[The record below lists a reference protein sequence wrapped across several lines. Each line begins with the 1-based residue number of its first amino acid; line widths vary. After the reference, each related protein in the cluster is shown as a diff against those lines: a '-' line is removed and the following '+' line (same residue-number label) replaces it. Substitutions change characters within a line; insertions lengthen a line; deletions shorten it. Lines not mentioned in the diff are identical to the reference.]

1 MSKNYT
7 TTDYIR
13 QFYKETNASENDAI
27 DTLKI
32 IDDDFA
38 QSCNDIQQVL
48 EQLDSV
54 DFLPNPT
61 SIFIIMEH
69 SLRQHEAV

>member
-7 TTDYIR
+7 TTDFIR

-61 SIFIIMEH
+61 SISIIMEY

>member
-7 TTDYIR
+7 TTDFIR

-61 SIFIIMEH
+61 SISIIMEH